1 MSRGLRPL
9 WFKGP
14 LPIPNGYAK
23 SRPFR
28 TLNELGKC
36 PSRRRQVVES
46 AVPAP
51 YRRIPM
57 QNAPGRGPPHAL
69 SREAYKSAT
78 PTTPRGC
85 HYAGKAPQLQ
95 KTPGSGPLQVQSRE
109 AAESATPALHPQ
121 PSFTRPARFFFGTKS
136 GRITCPR
143 FQSFSGQEA
152 VFRHGPQYHGLP
164 QRNSR
169 TPGDVCDPSCR
180 CLPAIPPH
188 RALSAPCSV
197 TRVAHLTRPRLGA
210 ADPHDTRRPPWDSQ
224 VQRLEDLEAV
234 GAGPGVG
241 ECPNTA
247 EPKSRRQT
255 RPSHLGP
262 YARHEDELANGRG
275 LVSWAEHSV
284 SLQARTV
291 ANIKM
296 EISRRDVFK
305 EMAKKIFTTA
315 GVLCPALSFLP
326 VPVHPPLPI
335 APDSQHRVDFPQL
348 HVRTCAL
355 LAPDTHPPASSARTQ
370 RTNPRPRKCART
382 SRRWARSRASP
393 GSKRTC
399 TRASGT
405 SLRTT
410 TSPRQALPPTLTER
424 PNRSKDLP

>member
-1 MSRGLRPL
+1 MNWESVHRAAGRSLRAL
-9 WFKGP
+9 SP
-14 LPIPNGYAK
+14 LPIVVSRCRMPREGALRTRSAARPTRAPPPPLPVDATMPGRLLSCK
-23 SRPFR
+23 RPREVARCRCRAARLLRAPPPPSIRSRP
-28 TLNELGKC
+28 
-36 PSRRRQVVES
+36 
-46 AVPAP
+46 
-51 YRRIPM
+51 
-57 QNAPGRGPPHAL
+57 
-69 SREAYKSAT
+69 
-78 PTTPRGC
+78 
-85 HYAGKAPQLQ
+85 
-95 KTPGSGPLQVQSRE
+95 
-109 AAESATPALHPQ
+109 
-121 PSFTRPARFFFGTKS
+121 RPARFFFGTKS

-247 EPKSRRQT
+247 ESKSRRQT

-275 LVSWAEHSV
+275 LVSCAEHSV
-284 SLQARTV
+284 LLQARTV